1 MYTRLP
7 LKGTYNTRDLGG
19 YAAKD
24 GATAWKRF
32 LRSDSLANLHPEDI
46 AFLQRYQLT
55 TIIDLRTTL
64 EIEKEPTPVINGV
77 ENWPISLISET
88 MGDVT
93 QLEQPLIFNMAELY
107 IQMIE
112 DRKEQIKQI
121 METMAAAEGCVCC
134 FIVRR
139 AKIGRV

>member
-46 AFLQRYQLT
+46 AFT
-55 TIIDLRTTL
+55 KVSAD
-64 EIEKEPTPVINGV
+64 
-77 ENWPISLISET
+77 
-88 MGDVT
+88 DHH
-93 QLEQPLIFNMAELY
+93 
-107 IQMIE
+107 
-112 DRKEQIKQI
+112 
-121 METMAAAEGCVCC
+121 
-134 FIVRR
+134 
-139 AKIGRV
+139 